1 VRPGTCSISAR
12 SRSSADSASPSATN
26 GCSGTT
32 SPQPKSDLSIIGR
45 SIPRLEDERLWHWR
59 RDAAVEA
66 PVGAPKERIDL
77 KVDSSGVEMIDAP
90 RRHALVRRP
99 RGLVEQSLHATAAL
113 LECSL
118 LT

>member
-1 VRPGTCSISAR
+1 M
-12 SRSSADSASPSATN
+12 N